1 MDDFEYSLEIIIVP
15 LKERIAENN
24 FFFGNKHTIAEKIV
38 LKQWITARS
47 PVKINT
53 VSLKEWMTATISVT
67 SKYLTAK
74 EGWP

>member
-1 MDDFEYSLEIIIVP
+1 MDDFEYPLEIIIVP
-15 LKERIAENN
+15 LKERIAETN
-24 FFFGNKHTIAEKIV
+24 FFFRNKHTIAEDIV

-53 VSLKEWMTATISVT
+53 VSFKEWMTATISVT
-67 SKYLTAK
+67 GRYLTAK

>member
-1 MDDFEYSLEIIIVP
+1 MTADFNVRKIHSDAERMDVCEHSLEIIIVP
-15 LKERIAENN
+15 LKERIAETN

-53 VSLKEWMTATISVT
+53 VSFKE
-67 SKYLTAK
+67 
-74 EGWP
+74 